1 QADRI
6 ELGLLE
12 RRGLYPQKTS
22 REPDLRGCKGRDVAV
37 RDDSPYRA
45 LAPDKR
51 NLDGCPVVDVDAER
65 RHRRSARKPCVEH
78 LLSRLMQGCR
88 DLKIEDENVGHE
100 ASAVLLGQRGQQ
112 TVAGEILFSW
122 RRHDFTSIE
131 RGAAYVH

>member
-45 LAPDKR
+45 FAPDKC

-65 RHRRSARKPCVEH
+65 RHRRSARKPCVEY
-78 LLSRLMQGCR
+78 LLSGLMQGR
-88 DLKIEDENVGHE
+88 RGLKIEDEDVGRE
-100 ASAVLLGQRGQQ
+100 ASAILLGQSCQQ
-112 TVAGEILFSW
+112 TVAREILFGW
-122 RRHDFTSIE
+122 RRHDFPSIE
-131 RGAAYVH
+131 RRAAYVH